1 MNHSKKHKK
10 PPRLETRPSTRTQE
24 TQLAMTDQR
33 QKARIKSCM
42 QPGYV
47 RVSVVLC
54 CAKELQSPS

>member
-33 QKARIKSCM
+33 QKAIMNAAWLSS
-42 QPGYV
+42 V
-47 RVSVVLC
+47 RDGFRC
-54 CAKELQSPS
+54 TAFG